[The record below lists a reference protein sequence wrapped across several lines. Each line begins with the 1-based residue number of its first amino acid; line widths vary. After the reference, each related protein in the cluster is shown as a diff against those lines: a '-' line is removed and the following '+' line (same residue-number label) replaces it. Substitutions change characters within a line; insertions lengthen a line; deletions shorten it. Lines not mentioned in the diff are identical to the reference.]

1 MARIY
6 PALVREVSLTESEY
20 AYLMAERLR
29 AQGDA
34 LVRMGYPAGHL
45 PRLGRDPVAT
55 LTDVHRRSDGVLR
68 ACVVLVNPKTHQR
81 YRRRLAA
88 PLPRL
93 PGLESVVHL
102 REG

>member
-6 PALVREVSLTESEY
+6 PALVREISVTESEY
-20 AYLMAERLR
+20 VYLMAERLR
-29 AQGDA
+29 AQRDA
-34 LVRMGYPAGHL
+34 LVRMGYPAGHR

-55 LTDVHRRSDGVLR
+55 LTDIHRASDGVLR
-68 ACVVLVNPKTHQR
+68 ACVVVYSPQSRQR

-88 PLPRL
+88 PRPRL
-93 PGLESVVHL
+93 PGLEPVRHL